1 MEMETD
7 KGTVK
12 SRGSGTDDIGTV
24 IQKIKSTVLYGAPGR
39 DYTIANR
46 DKYKILKQHYV
57 LTDNK
62 VKQILQDL
70 GNTDFI
76 KKEKSNHAGHLQDT
90 VYIFK
95 KEVLLMPR
103 FQENAEYQ
111 KTMIYIKLTWPVTDT
126 EGKMFIISFHEDER

>member
-24 IQKIKSTVLYGAPGR
+24 IQKIKSTVLYGALGR

-62 VKQILQDL
+62 VKQI
-70 GNTDFI
+70 
-76 KKEKSNHAGHLQDT
+76 
-90 VYIFK
+90 
-95 KEVLLMPR
+95 
-103 FQENAEYQ
+103 
-111 KTMIYIKLTWPVTDT
+111 
-126 EGKMFIISFHEDER
+126 